1 MDTSSLPSDLQSLI
15 ISILASLDHIESHL
29 IPSIVSST
37 STEDFETQ
45 ASFGRDEFTYLDR
58 KLDDAEVLGDE
69 CEDDNQCAQALDKI
83 RELRERSARLRI
95 KLRTTSLETKRK
107 IASNS
112 LINSRSELLKQS
124 TVNKPDRS
132 RSSNPD
138 EALMSASTDVAESL
152 KSTLN
157 LMKQELDRSV
167 LSTQMLEQQTKTL
180 NLTSNQ
186 YITFSDLLTTSRQL
200 ITSIQRAD
208 VLDRLILGAAL
219 VFFMLVC
226 LYILKKR
233 ILDRGLSLI
242 STVSRIKPVLT
253 KSTPDHIS
261 STNEARNGVAD
272 AVYDVIA
279 GATVT
284 STALLSMMTP
294 TPPSPDIPKS
304 EPRKADMI
312 VEPVNEIDARDSA
325 SLEELDSKPI
335 TPDEHLAPPSKA
347 DQPPVAHLEPS
358 SNSAMCSADG
368 SDPQTASSCSADFQ
382 EEEAAPTDSDDSS
395 FHGGSVDFEEEE
407 IASTDTGDSNLDG
420 VSVDFQE
427 EEIFS
432 TCSSD
437 NNMDPGSAICT
448 MQPDEKETP
457 AHLSDSD
464 SEEAAS
470 TCSFDSNVDA
480 DSKCSAKLIPPF
492 EDFESSSKPIDALV
506 PSLTDEEEDPL
517 ADHDEL

>member
-1 MDTSSLPSDLQSLI
+1 MDTPLPSDLQTLI

-29 IPSIVSST
+29 IPSILSST
-37 STEDFETQ
+37 TSEDFETH
-45 ASFGRDEFTYLDR
+45 ATFGRDEFTYLDR

-107 IASNS
+107 IASSS
-112 LINSRSELLKQS
+112 LIKSRSELLKQS
-124 TVNKPDRS
+124 TITKPDRS

-219 VFFMLVC
+219 AFFMLVC

-242 STVSRIKPVLT
+242 STVSRIKPVLI
-253 KSTPDHIS
+253 KSTPDPIS
-261 STNEARNGVAD
+261 SPEGVVNVVSD
-272 AVYDVIA
+272 VVYDAIA
-279 GATVT
+279 GATLT
-284 STALLSMMTP
+284 SAAVLPFYTP
-294 TPPSPDIPKS
+294 APPSAGTPKS
-304 EPRKADMI
+304 EPGKADI
-312 VEPVNEIDARDSA
+312 SVEPVKEVDSRESLSSEEHDAEPVS
-325 SLEELDSKPI
+325 
-335 TPDEHLAPPSKA
+335 PDEHLASLSQTEQ
-347 DQPPVAHLEPS
+347 QPDLHPESNRNSPV
-358 SNSAMCSADG
+358 CSAAG
-368 SDPQTASSCSADFQ
+368 SDAQTASTCSSDFQ
-382 EEEAAPTDSDDSS
+382 EEEIGSTSSGDSD
-395 FHGGSVDFEEEE
+395 
-407 IASTDTGDSNLDG
+407 LDG
-420 VSVDFQE
+420 GSVDFQE
-427 EEIFS
+427 EEIAS
-432 TCSSD
+432 TGSRDTNLNGGPTLRAMRSD
-437 NNMDPGSAICT
+437 KQNDLPN
-448 MQPDEKETP
+448 
-457 AHLSDSD
+457 LSDSD
-464 SEEAAS
+464 TEEAAS
-470 TCSFDSNVDA
+470 TCSFDSNVDT
-480 DSKCSAKLIPPF
+480 DSTCSTKPMPPF
-492 EDFESSSKPIDALV
+492 EASESSSYPNDALV
-506 PSLTDEEEDPL
+506 PPLTDEDEDPL
-517 ADHDEL
+517 VDHDEL

>member
-1 MDTSSLPSDLQSLI
+1 MDTPLPSDLQSLI

-37 STEDFETQ
+37 TSEDFDTQ

-107 IASNS
+107 IASSS

-124 TVNKPDRS
+124 TVTKQDRS

-219 VFFMLVC
+219 AFFMLVC

-242 STVSRIKPVLT
+242 STVSRIKPVLI
-253 KSTPDHIS
+253 KSTPDHLS
-261 STNEARNGVAD
+261 SPDEVVNGVSD
-272 AVYDVIA
+272 AVYDAIA
-279 GATVT
+279 GVT
-284 STALLSMMTP
+284 LTSAAALPMFTP
-294 TPPSPDIPKS
+294 MPASPKAQKS
-304 EPRKADMI
+304 EHAKADI
-312 VEPVNEIDARDSA
+312 IFEPVKEANSRDS
-325 SLEELDSKPI
+325 SSVDELDPKPVI
-335 TPDEHLAPPSKA
+335 PDTHLAPPSKA
-347 DQPPVAHLEPS
+347 DQQPVAHPEPKL
-358 SNSAMCSADG
+358 NSHMCSAPGPDE
-368 SDPQTASSCSADFQ
+368 QTASACSADFRQGETASAGSGDHNLDEGSVDFQ
-382 EEEAAPTDSDDSS
+382 EEEAASTDS
-395 FHGGSVDFEEEE
+395 
-407 IASTDTGDSNLDG
+407 GDSNLDG
-420 VSVDFQE
+420 GSVDFQE
-427 EEIFS
+427 EEIAS
-432 TCSSD
+432 TCSGD
-437 NNMDPGSAICT
+437 NNLDSGSAFCA
-448 MQPDEKETP
+448 MRPDEQETP
-457 AHLSDSD
+457 TDLPDSD
-464 SEEAAS
+464 TEEAAS
-470 TCSFDSNVDA
+470 TCSFDSKGDA
-480 DSKCSAKLIPPF
+480 ESTCSATSIPPF
-492 EDFESSSKPIDALV
+492 EASKSSSNPNDVLA
-506 PSLTDEEEDPL
+506 PPLTDEDDDPL
-517 ADHDEL
+517 GDHDEL